1 MLLRV
6 LAVLLALA
14 TSAAAVQ
21 SWRLHK
27 LQLGQAHAIAQ
38 AASQAVTD
46 ERQARAEEK
55 RLKAKVQESA
65 THDRTI
71 DAPARRAAAE
81 RLRLAAGELLD
92 AASASSGPAT
102 GDPTDPGGSAPAAGP
117 GLVQADLLGGCGS
130 RLAAVATWAL
140 ETSAAGRVCERA
152 WDAMTEERSAPLPGA
167 SESATASH

>member
-21 SWRLHK
+21 SWRLHTM
-27 LQLGQAHAIAQ
+27 QRDQAVAVAQ
-38 AASQAVTD
+38 AAAQAVTD
-46 ERQARAEEK
+46 EREARAKEE
-55 RLKAKVQESA
+55 RLRAKVQEPA
-65 THDRTI
+65 NHDRTI

-81 RLRLAAGELLD
+81 RLRVAAGELLSATGQ
-92 AASASSGPAT
+92 AAAAAT
-102 GDPTDPGGSAPAAGP
+102 GDPADPERGAAAAGP

-152 WDAMTEERSAPLPGA
+152 WDAMTAEQSGLLPGT
-167 SESATASH
+167 SESGQIRR